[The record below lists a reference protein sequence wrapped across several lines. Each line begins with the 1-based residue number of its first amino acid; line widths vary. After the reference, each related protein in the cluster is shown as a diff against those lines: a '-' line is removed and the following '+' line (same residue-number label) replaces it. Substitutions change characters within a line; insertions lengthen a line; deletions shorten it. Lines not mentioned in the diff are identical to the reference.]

1 MGICF
6 IVERS
11 EKLSSMR
18 STSTLP
24 IPHPG
29 SHPPTPTILV
39 QSATGGEEGD
49 ERGDLILFYN
59 RVKKIFCWKCG
70 CLNFHFNQLNVCN
83 SKKFTLQVFVEKVK
97 KFAQKFSAQKNSKAS
112 IFFFFEREREREF
125 LGQTISCIFHI
136 LLLQNHMANFNQT
149 CSKAIIMKG
158 KHHPARGDDNYILTF
173 LITLLYLSWN
183 QDAGKMVFLLKLIFC

>member
-112 IFFFFEREREREF
+112 IFFFFFERERENSLDRQF
-125 LGQTISCIFHI
+125 HAFFIF
-136 LLLQNHMANFNQT
+136 FSFKT
-149 CSKAIIMKG
+149 TW
-158 KHHPARGDDNYILTF
+158 PILT
-173 LITLLYLSWN
+173 
-183 QDAGKMVFLLKLIFC
+183 KLVSKQL